1 MIFKYI
7 YRPALIILVCIISG
21 CIGINRDWEEIESD
35 YDHVLNVFSILNLD
49 SEFSSFVGLYRT
61 TDLNEVSQTFSRV
74 DTLYY
79 CDCDNDDD
87 ERCWCEDYSGYWVVD
102 SIYEP
107 AAIIKNASVNITDD
121 NGNNFEFNFI
131 ENIIMVDTIIID
143 TTVEFD
149 GYIVELDTTIFDSN
163 SVRLNFY
170 VDTSGTFNPQPGRQY
185 DLSIIAPGYDPIT
198 GSLTTPPRP
207 KFNSVYQRGEITDTI
222 IVNEPFEISYDREE
236 TGKALVTGD
245 VLLDDLWYDNTSS
258 GWCGGYFDPFMV
270 DLDDGDQYKQ
280 TVNPWMCFD
289 DDNEAM
295 VKDYVLRLT
304 AMDENYY
311 EYFVIGEV
319 GEYSNGLLNYP
330 TTKGR
335 SVGIE
340 GGFGIFGSIG
350 SDWKML
356 KIAKK

>member
-1 MIFKYI
+1 MQ
-7 YRPALIILVCIISG
+7 
-21 CIGINRDWEEIESD
+21 
-35 YDHVLNVFSILNLD
+35 NVWA
-49 SEFSSFVGLYRT
+49 RH
-61 TDLNEVSQTFSRV
+61 
-74 DTLYY
+74 
-79 CDCDNDDD
+79 
-87 ERCWCEDYSGYWVVD
+87 
-102 SIYEP
+102 
-107 AAIIKNASVNITDD
+107 
-121 NGNNFEFNFI
+121 GN
-131 ENIIMVDTIIID
+131 
-143 TTVEFD
+143 
-149 GYIVELDTTIFDSN
+149 S
-163 SVRLNFY
+163 
-170 VDTSGTFNPQPGRQY
+170 
-185 DLSIIAPGYDPIT
+185 
-198 GSLTTPPRP
+198 PPRP

-289 DDNEAM
+289 DDNEEM